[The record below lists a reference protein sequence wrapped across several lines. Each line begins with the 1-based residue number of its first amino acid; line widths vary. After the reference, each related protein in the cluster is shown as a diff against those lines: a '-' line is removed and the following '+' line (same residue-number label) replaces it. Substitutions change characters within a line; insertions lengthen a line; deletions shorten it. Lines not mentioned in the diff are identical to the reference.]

1 MSSRAEYN
9 WERSLTSPIS
19 SFDFTPANGA
29 RSAGNGCANEFATSA
44 SSTGGTTDLSTFQFS
59 FPRTGPAMS
68 EKLKK
73 PGLPRPNNPFLIFP
87 TNTPASPATWDL
99 LDDFPESP
107 FQPYCPNAAQFE
119 LLNTRFEE
127 AYNNS
132 EARLALL
139 NKRGTEQSRS
149 LAPVAQSALNMPR
162 GPMPSAQARAR
173 IPVTDEVRRAIGRSG
188 AGGKKRGREER
199 EKENQVRD
207 GDGGSDAEECGKGK
221 KGGKRVRFDASDLIH
236 ITRVVVDLQPYL
248 ARHNE
253 KSKTWALVVSTLL
266 EQDFPHKDISA
277 GTIHDKADALVAFKK
292 EPAKNPQIANVI
304 GEDTSASIV
313 IAALLE
319 RLETQYDQAKNK
331 SDSAKAKIKKK
342 NDEDRKGGESIRNNS
357 MKTLRSRPRTSTAD
371 PDDDSTDD
379 ETSTVP
385 ARSLS
390 GSSTIEIL
398 DSDDESNAR
407 PSKRRCSEAEKTRR
421 LMRTENERREKHDTR
436 VLKMFDT
443 YLETSTKQKAET
455 NEILRA
461 FLEREKQ

>member
-29 RSAGNGCANEFATSA
+29 RSAGNGCANEFTTPA
-44 SSTGGTTDLSTFQFS
+44 SSTGATTDLSTFRFS
-59 FPRTGPAMS
+59 FPHA
-68 EKLKK
+68 E
-73 PGLPRPNNPFLIFP
+73 P
-87 TNTPASPATWDL
+87 TTPISPATWDL
-99 LDDFPESP
+99 LDDFPASP

-127 AYNNS
+127 AYNKS

-139 NKRGTEQSRS
+139 NERGTEQPRS
-149 LAPVAQSALNMPR
+149 PAPVAQSALNMPR

-199 EKENQVRD
+199 EKENQVGD
-207 GDGGSDAEECGKGK
+207 GDGGSDAEEGGKVK

-253 KSKTWALVVSTLL
+253 KGKTWALVVSTLL

-277 GTIHDKADALVAFKK
+277 GSVTNNLYSK
-292 EPAKNPQIANVI
+292 EPAKNPQIANII

-331 SDSAKAKIKKK
+331 SDSAKAKIKQK

-385 ARSLS
+385 PRSLS

-407 PSKRRCSEAEKTRR
+407 PSKRRCSEAEETRR
-421 LMRTENERREKHDTR
+421 LMRTENERREKHDAR
-436 VLKMFDT
+436 VLKMFDN
-443 YLETSTKQKAET
+443 YLEASTKQKAET